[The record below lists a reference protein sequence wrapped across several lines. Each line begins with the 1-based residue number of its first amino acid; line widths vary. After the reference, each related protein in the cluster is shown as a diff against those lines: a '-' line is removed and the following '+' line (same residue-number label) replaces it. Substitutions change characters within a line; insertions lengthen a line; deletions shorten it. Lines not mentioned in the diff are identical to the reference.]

1 VTSPHP
7 GLWGTVQERARA
19 APRAE
24 RDGLWERLKV
34 LVEPSEHRPRLA
46 PGVELKEFQLRWGND
61 YAMIANPTHTVH
73 FRLEPEEAELVR
85 LMDGR
90 RTVKQIVVERFQESG
105 SLELDRAADLV
116 RELRVGSFLEPPF
129 LDVEA
134 AVKRAMD
141 PSVLKEKARTFVRT
155 LSIEWKEA
163 DRLARWL
170 YHAGFKWFFKRWVQ
184 VLGGILSVAGLV
196 GFFVAH
202 GSGRFSLSG
211 RSLALEALILL
222 AMNYILTFLH
232 ELGHALVVIHHG
244 RRILSAGFM
253 VYFGSPAFFVDVSDA
268 LMMDR
273 RKRMSQ
279 AFAGPFAELMVAGV
293 ASLALVAFP
302 TAPLAQ
308 TLYKFAVLN
317 YFIVFMNLIPLLEL
331 DGYFIASDLIQVPDL
346 RPRSLAFIRFEM
358 WRKLGRRER
367 WNRQEFG
374 LAVYGTV
381 GVLFAAFSFYTGY
394 FFWREIFGNLVSRM
408 WNGGPVSRAL
418 LLVLVV
424 LIAGP
429 ILRGA
434 INLIRALGRRIRSL
448 LRQARFRLERSWRVE
463 AAEMIDAL
471 PLFED
476 VPEDVLSELAGRVR
490 LRAVTPG
497 QPVVRQGERP
507 EAFYVVRRGHLQ
519 VVEENPEDGTE
530 RVLSTLGRGDSFGE
544 LALARSQPRS
554 ASVRALDEAE
564 LFEVDKGTFDQ
575 FLADMA
581 QVPSFA
587 PTLQAAA
594 ELRELPSFAHVR
606 PDQLAE
612 LLEHGEWVNVAPGE
626 VIIEEGDV
634 GEDFYAVRSGQVEVL
649 RNGEVVDV
657 MGPGSYFGEI
667 ALLTDVPRT
676 ATVRART
683 PVRAFRLDREG
694 FDRVVVESF
703 RRGRLNPHIAVDRS
717 QRH

>member
-1 VTSPHP
+1 VSTSHP
-7 GLWGTVQERARA
+7 GLWGLLEERARA
-19 APRAE
+19 VPRPE
-24 RDGLWERLKV
+24 GDGLWRRLAV
-34 LVEPSEHRPRLA
+34 RVEPSEYRPRLA
-46 PGVELKEFQLRWGND
+46 AGVELKDFHLRWGND

-90 RTVKQIVVERFQESG
+90 RTVKEIVVDRFRESG
-105 SLELDRAADLV
+105 NLELERAADLV
-116 RELRVGSFLEPPF
+116 RELRVGSFLEPSF

-155 LSIEWKEA
+155 LSIEWKNA

-170 YHAGFKWFFKRWVQ
+170 YHAGFKWFFRGWVQ
-184 VLGGILSVAGLV
+184 VLGGILSIAGLV
-196 GFFVAH
+196 AFFVAQ

-211 RSLALEALILL
+211 RSLALEAVILL
-222 AMNYILTFLH
+222 AMNYVLTFLH

-253 VYFGSPAFFVDVSDA
+253 VYFGSPAFFVDVSEA
-268 LMMDR
+268 MMMER
-273 RKRMSQ
+273 RKRMAQ

-293 ASLALVAFP
+293 AALALVAFP
-302 TAPLAQ
+302 EAPLAA
-308 TLYKFAVLN
+308 TLYRFAVLN

-331 DGYFIASDLIQVPDL
+331 DGYFIASDAIQVPDL
-346 RPRSLAFIRFEM
+346 RPRSLAFIRYDM
-358 WRKLGRRER
+358 WRKLRHRER
-367 WNRQEFG
+367 WNRQEVG
-374 LAVYGTV
+374 LAVYGIV
-381 GVLFAAFSFYTGY
+381 GVLFAALSFYTGY
-394 FFWREIFGNLVSRM
+394 FFWREIFGDLVSRM
-408 WNGGPVSRAL
+408 WNGGPVSRT
-418 LLVLVV
+418 LLVVLVL

-429 ILRGA
+429 ILRGG
-434 INLIRALGRRIRSL
+434 INLLRALGRRIRSL
-448 LRQARFRLERSWRVE
+448 IRQVRFRLERTWRIE

-476 VPEDVLSELAGRVR
+476 VPEEVLSELAGRVR
-490 LRAVTPG
+490 LRGVAPG
-497 QPVVRQGERP
+497 QPVVRQGDRP

-519 VVEENPEDGTE
+519 VAEENPDDGTE
-530 RVLSTLGRGDSFGE
+530 RVLSALGRGDSFGE
-544 LALARSQPRS
+544 LALVRSQPRS

-564 LFEVDKGTFDQ
+564 VFEVDKGTFDQ
-575 FLADMA
+575 LLADMA
-581 QVPSFA
+581 HVPTFA

-594 ELRELPSFAHVR
+594 ELRELPCFAHIQ
-606 PDQLAE
+606 PDRLAD

-626 VIIEEGDV
+626 VIIEQGEV

-649 RNGEVVDV
+649 RDGEVVDV
-657 MGPGSYFGEI
+657 MGPGSYFGEV
-667 ALLTDVPRT
+667 ALLMDVPRT
-676 ATVRART
+676 AAVRART

-694 FDRVVVESF
+694 FDRVVGEAF
-703 RRGRLNPHIAVDRS
+703 RKGRLNPHIAVDRS

>member
-1 VTSPHP
+1 VIPSNV
-7 GLWGTVQERARA
+7 WDQVQERTRST
-19 APRAE
+19 PPQE
-24 RDGLWERLKV
+24 DGLWERLKV
-34 LVEPSEHRPRLA
+34 LVEPSEYRPTLA
-46 PGVELKEFQLRWGND
+46 AGVELKEFKLRWGND
-61 YAMIANPTHTVH
+61 YAMIANPTHKVH

-90 RTVKQIVVERFQESG
+90 RTVKEIVVDRFRESG

-116 RELRVGSFLEPPF
+116 RELRVGSFLDPPF
-129 LDVEA
+129 LDVEG

-141 PSVLKEKARTFVRT
+141 PSVVKEKVRTFLRT

-170 YHAGFKWFFKRWVQ
+170 YHAGFKVFFRRWVQ
-184 VLGGILSVAGLV
+184 VLGGVLAATGLV
-196 GFFVAH
+196 AFFAAH

-211 RSLALEALILL
+211 RSLALEAVILL
-222 AMNYILTFLH
+222 AMNYGLTFLH
-232 ELGHALVVIHHG
+232 ELGHALVVIHRG

-253 VYFGSPAFFVDVSDA
+253 VYFGSPAFFVDVSEA
-268 LMMDR
+268 MMMER
-273 RKRMSQ
+273 RQRIAQ

-302 TAPLAQ
+302 DAALAQ

-346 RPRSLAFIRFEM
+346 RPRSLAFIRFDM
-358 WRKLGRRER
+358 WRKLGHAER
-367 WNRQEFG
+367 WNKQEVG

-381 GVLFAAFSFYTGY
+381 GVLFAALSFYTGF
-394 FFWREIFGNLVSRM
+394 FFWREIFGDLLFRM
-408 WNGGPVSRAL
+408 WNGGTLSRTL

-434 INLIRALGRRIRSL
+434 INLLRALSRRVRSL
-448 LRQARFRLERSWRVE
+448 ARQARFRLERSWRIE

-476 VPEDVLSELAGRVR
+476 VPEDALSELAGRVR
-490 LRAVTPG
+490 LRTLSPG
-497 QPVVRQGERP
+497 QPVVRQGDRP
-507 EAFYVVRRGHLQ
+507 EAFFVVRRGHLQ
-519 VVEENPEDGTE
+519 VVEENPDDGTE
-530 RVLSTLGRGDSFGE
+530 RVLNTLARGDSFGE
-544 LALARSQPRS
+544 LALVRTEPRS
-554 ASVRALDEAE
+554 ATVRAIDEAE
-564 LFEVDKGTFDQ
+564 AFEVDKGTFEQ
-575 FLADMA
+575 LLADMA
-581 QVPSFA
+581 HVPSFA

-594 ELRELPSFAHVR
+594 ELRDLPSFAHVQ

-612 LLEHGEWVNVAPGE
+612 LLEHGGWVNVAPGE
-626 VIIEEGDV
+626 VIIEEGAV

-649 RNGEVVDV
+649 RDGAVVDI
-657 MGPGSYFGEI
+657 MGPGSYFGEV
-667 ALLTDVPRT
+667 ALLMDVPRT
-676 ATVRART
+676 ATIRART

-694 FDRVVVESF
+694 FDRVVGEAF
-703 RRGRLNPHIAVDRS
+703 KRGRLNPHIAVDRS